1 MSLTLID
8 LLIIVLYLIGIASI
22 GLYVSRGQKT
32 VRKFFTADR
41 TIPTWAVTFTLMAT
55 VVSSATFV
63 GHPGTAFE
71 KGMILL
77 IPHLMLPLLLIVVAI
92 WVVPFYRRIVK
103 MSAYEFVGE
112 RFGMGGRI
120 YTSFGFLLDRT
131 FDLGVTLLTTA
142 IALYVL
148 TGWDPLVVILGIGV
162 FTTLYTMI
170 GGITAVAWTNVV
182 QGIFI
187 CISSI
192 IILLRILFAPEI
204 GNPGAIIST
213 AWEAGKYN
221 VGNLDISFQT
231 LFDPGTPTL
240 WIFLIAYMV
249 QWGRRYVTDQHL
261 VQHYLIAKTDA
272 AASRGAFLGA
282 CALAP
287 IFLIFMFIGASFY
300 GFFEL
305 LPNDPGP
312 IKSDEV
318 MPYFLMNYIPTGI
331 VGLILAAIL
340 AASMSS
346 ISADLNAVATV
357 LTNDY
362 FNNVFKSAS
371 DKVQLLFGRFM
382 VVFGGSCA
390 IFIAILL
397 IPSEGAAPVMERAIT
412 IATILS
418 AGTFGL
424 FALGFMTEKATRLG
438 CYTGIVCCVLYTV
451 WALLTVPGQLGN
463 RILDLGFNFNMNPI
477 LIGVGGHFVLFTV
490 GYVTSLI
497 FGGYRPENVSNYTI
511 YELHKRRKAGEI
523 ETIIPILKE
532 GKSKEEKDDSTPPDK
547 QS

>member
-1 MSLTLID
+1 MSLK
-8 LLIIVLYLIGIASI
+8 LLDFIIIIVYLIGIASI

-41 TIPTWAVTFTLMAT
+41 SIPTWAVMFTIMAT

-63 GHPGTAFE
+63 GHPGTVYE

-77 IPHLMLPLLLIVVAI
+77 IPHLMLPVLLIVISI
-92 WVVPFYRRIVK
+92 WIVPFYRHVVR
-103 MSAYEFVGE
+103 MSAYEFIGE

-131 FDLGVTLLTTA
+131 FDLGVTLLTTS

-148 TGWDPLVVILGIGV
+148 TGWNPVAVILGLGF
-162 FTTLYTMI
+162 FTTIYTMA

-187 CISSI
+187 SVSAVL
-192 IILLRILFAPEI
+192 ILLRILFAPEI
-204 GNPGAIIST
+204 GDPGAIIQT
-213 AWEAGKYN
+213 AWEAGKYSI
-221 VGNLDISFQT
+221 GNLDMSPATI
-231 LFDPGTPTL
+231 FDRGTPTL
-240 WIFLIAYMV
+240 WIFLLAYMV

-261 VQHYLIAKTDA
+261 VQHYLIAKTDK

-287 IFLIFMFIGASFY
+287 IFLIFMFIGGSFY

-312 IKSDEV
+312 ATPDEV
-318 MPYFLMNYIPTGI
+318 MPYFLMHYIPTGV

-362 FNNVFKSAS
+362 FSNIFKNTTE
-371 DKVQLLFGRFM
+371 KTKLLFGRFM
-382 VVFGGSCA
+382 VFCGGLA
-390 IFIAILL
+390 AATIAILL
-397 IPSEGAAPVMERAIT
+397 VPTEGSTPLMERAIT

-418 AGTFGL
+418 AGTLGL
-424 FALGFMTEKATRLG
+424 FALGFLTEKSTRRG
-438 CYTGIVCCVLYTV
+438 AYIGIGVCVVYTI
-451 WALLTVPGQLGN
+451 WALLSQADADGN
-463 RILDLGFNFNMNPI
+463 RLVNFGINWNLNPI
-477 LIGVGGHFVLFTV
+477 LIGVGGHLILFFS
-490 GYVTSLI
+490 GLIASLI
-497 FGGYRPENVSNYTI
+497 FGGHRPENVGRYTI
-511 YELHKRRKAGEI
+511 YELKRIRERNATKGISGTDEALDSDE
-523 ETIIPILKE
+523 ESKKE
-532 GKSKEEKDDSTPPDK
+532 
-547 QS
+547 